1 MISSSSTIG
10 GHREKVKFDSTVLLL
25 RMEPQISVQSTD
37 LAFPATLP
45 APDHQHPTSVAESRS
60 ASSRTSAILD
70 FASNAIES
78 AALRDG
84 LKLIVLGGALEAA
97 RRGCGLVAQQI
108 LERERSCHA
117 TYAVDESNPESV
129 SSYPQNLSFTLCSLI
144 PTSLTTGS

>member
-1 MISSSSTIG
+1 
-10 GHREKVKFDSTVLLL
+10 
-25 RMEPQISVQSTD
+25 
-37 LAFPATLP
+37 
-45 APDHQHPTSVAESRS
+45 
-60 ASSRTSAILD
+60 LD

-129 SSYPQNLSFTLCSLI
+129 SSYPQNLPFTLCSLI

>member
-1 MISSSSTIG
+1 
-10 GHREKVKFDSTVLLL
+10 VLPFQ
-25 RMEPQISVQSTD
+25 MEPQISVQSTE

-45 APDHQHPTSVAESRS
+45 APDTQHNTSVAESRS
-60 ASSRTSAILD
+60 TSSRTSAILD

-108 LERERSCHA
+108 LERERSYHSA
-117 TYAVDESNPESV
+117 YTIDTSRPECI
-129 SSYPQNLSFTLCSLI
+129 SSSPQNSPSTLCSLI

>member
-1 MISSSSTIG
+1 
-10 GHREKVKFDSTVLLL
+10 VLPFQ
-25 RMEPQISVQSTD
+25 MEPQISVQSTD

-45 APDHQHPTSVAESRS
+45 APDPQHTTSVAESRS

-129 SSYPQNLSFTLCSLI
+129 SSYPQNLPFTLCSLI

>member
-1 MISSSSTIG
+1 
-10 GHREKVKFDSTVLLL
+10 
-25 RMEPQISVQSTD
+25 MESQISVQSTD

-45 APDHQHPTSVAESRS
+45 APDSQHTTSVAESRS

-84 LKLIVLGGALEAA
+84 LKLVVLGGALEAA

-129 SSYPQNLSFTLCSLI
+129 SSYPQNLPFTLCSLT